1 MRTHTHEISR
11 ALAAAALI
19 ALLAGPS
26 TAATTAAKPVTAKPA
41 GAGKASAQPAMVMPW
56 IEDDYGKAIAEAK
69 ARKVPIFVES
79 WAPW

>member
-1 MRTHTHEISR
+1 MRTHTHEITR

-19 ALLAGPS
+19 ALLAAPVRAV
-26 TAATTAAKPVTAKPA
+26 TTTAKTTSSAK
-41 GAGKASAQPAMVMPW
+41 SPAMVMPW
-56 IEDDYGKAIAEAK
+56 IEDDYGKAITEAK